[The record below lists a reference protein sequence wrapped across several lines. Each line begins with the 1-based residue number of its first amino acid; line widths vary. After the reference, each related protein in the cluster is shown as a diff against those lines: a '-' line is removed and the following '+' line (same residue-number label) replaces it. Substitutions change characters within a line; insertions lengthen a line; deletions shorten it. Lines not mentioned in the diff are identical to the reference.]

1 MPLLQFG
8 EWRPDVADYGGQN
21 THTIQNVIPRGDG
34 YGPFPSASVYTS
46 ALAATC
52 RGAFMRSSLTAL

>member
-8 EWRPDVADYGGQN
+8 EWRPDVADYGGQT

-34 YGPFPSASVYTS
+34 YDHFHRPLSIRARWLQPV
-46 ALAATC
+46 AAH
-52 RGAFMRSSLTAL
+52 FMRSNLTAL